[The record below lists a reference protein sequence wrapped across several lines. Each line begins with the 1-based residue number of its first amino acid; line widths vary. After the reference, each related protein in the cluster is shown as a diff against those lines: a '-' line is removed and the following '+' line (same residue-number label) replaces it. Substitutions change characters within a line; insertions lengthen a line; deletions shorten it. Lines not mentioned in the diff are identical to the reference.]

1 MVVLFLIF
9 GGICTGSSIAAAAF
23 CIPTNSV
30 QVFRFVHTL
39 TNTCYLLFF
48 DDNHLDRYV
57 GISLCALDLYLPNDC
72 SCCSVAKSCL
82 TLCDFIDCSTP
93 GSSVLHYLIIWEIN
107 PLSDRWFANIF
118 SYSKYCLFTLL
129 IFSFA
134 VQKLF
139 SLR

>member
-1 MVVLFLIF
+1 MGLLDHMVVLFLIF

-93 GSSVLHYLIIWEIN
+93 GSSVLHYLIIWRLTLYQIDG
-107 PLSDRWFANIF
+107 LQIF
-118 SYSKYCLFTLL
+118 SPIPNSA
-129 IFSFA
+129 FSHC
-134 VQKLF
+134 
-139 SLR
+139 